1 MSTPADRAAGTLTFG
16 RKKPK
21 GVRKA
26 RETEYLL
33 SRFDPLLYDI
43 IEELARNQLS
53 QEDYPYVRPPTE
65 ADDFGSAP
73 DTSRVASARTNR
85 PCAWWG

>member
-1 MSTPADRAAGTLTFG
+1 
-16 RKKPK
+16 
-21 GVRKA
+21 VRKA

-53 QEDYPYVRPPTE
+53 QEDYPYVRPPAE
-65 ADDFGSAP
+65 ADDFGSNP
-73 DTSRVASARTNR
+73 DMGRVASARTNR
-85 PCAWWG
+85 PCEWRGLSVC